1 MKTTIALNKKQ
12 ATFHLWTITFS
23 NFISSFGSQIYSF
36 IVSFSILQLT
46 GSASSF
52 AMNLLCGVL
61 PRIITAPF
69 AGSFTDRFSRK
80 KIVIF
85 SYIATS
91 LTIFIM
97 LISFLTLGLNL
108 PFLYLGTALFSL
120 TATFSDI
127 GFNASI
133 SGLIDKERIQRSVS
147 LNSSFDSI
155 AAIISPVLGGVLYQ
169 FIPIYTFLVIYMITT
184 VIVIILQLSMNFNLY
199 SIEKAIKE
207 TGKKETIWQNMYAGL
222 LYVKTKPVII
232 SIVSFSMVANL
243 LGGAF
248 GIGYSFV
255 LINNLSMS
263 SQVFG
268 LIESAFAVGMLITSI
283 YLSIRPEINYPLLVT
298 KFGANLMGL
307 ILIIF
312 ALPVLFHLSSIF
324 LLVYYFIL
332 MLLLGI
338 IQIFVNTPINVML
351 QTEVEDEYKGR
362 VFSIIRT
369 GAQSLVPIG
378 TILFGFLFDWLPAYW
393 VFGIS
398 GLFLILTSLYFARP
412 TIVRQAYP
420 DYVGRRKQE
429 NSTTVANSR
438 LFYVK
443 KRD

>member
-1 MKTTIALNKKQ
+1 MKNTITQKKQ
-12 ATFHLWTITFS
+12 ATFHLWTMTFS

-69 AGSFTDRFSRK
+69 AGSLVDRFSRK
-80 KIVIF
+80 KIVVF
-85 SYIATS
+85 SYLATS
-91 LTIFIM
+91 MTIFIM
-97 LISFLTLGLNL
+97 LTSFLTLGLNL

-120 TATFSDI
+120 SATFSDI

-133 SGLIDKERIQRSVS
+133 SGLIDNERIQRAVS
-147 LNSSFDSI
+147 LNSSVDSI
-155 AAIISPVLGGVLYQ
+155 AAIISPVVGGILYQ
-169 FIPIYTFLVIYMITT
+169 FISISTFLVIYMITT
-184 VIVIILQLSMNFNLY
+184 VIVIFLQISMNFHLY
-199 SIEKAIKE
+199 SMERAINE
-207 TGKKETIWQNMYAGL
+207 TEKKETIWQNMNAGL
-222 LYVKTKPVII
+222 HYVKTKPVIM

-255 LINNLSMS
+255 LINNLNMS
-263 SQVFG
+263 SQAFG
-268 LIESAFAVGMLITSI
+268 MVESAFAVGMLVTSI
-283 YLSIRPEINYPLLVT
+283 YLSIRPKINYPLLVT
-298 KFGANLMGL
+298 KYGANFMGL

-312 ALPVLFHLSSIF
+312 ALPVLFQLPSIF
-324 LLVYYFIL
+324 PLIYYLIL
-332 MLLLGI
+332 MLLLGC

-393 VFGIS
+393 VFGFS

-420 DYVGRRKQE
+420 DYIGRGKE
-429 NSTTVANSR
+429 DAGSNEANKLLS
-438 LFYVK
+438 
-443 KRD
+443 